1 MSEAP
6 TLDYERRFRSSGARL
21 LAGIDEVG
29 RGALA
34 GPVSVGIAVVD
45 LQQQKLLADVRD
57 SKLLKVADRERL
69 VPLVRDW
76 SVASAVGH
84 ASANEIDELGII
96 AALRLAGNRAWFAV
110 LAAGVRPE
118 VVLLDGSHNWL
129 SPDLQPSLFD
139 DAPAEPGCDAPVH
152 TLVKAD
158 MQCLSVAAA
167 SHHREG
173 RARCDD
179 VRAAHPIPGLRL
191 GREQGLRHRSA
202 QGGAARPP
210 VPRRT
215 TGSAGSCSL
224 TEPLCRRRR
233 GAAGRRAV
241 ARGRRRMVQDGTM
254 SAEDL
259 ENYETDMELQLYR
272 EYRDVVGLF
281 SYVVETERRFYL
293 ANHVDLQAR
302 SADGEVYFDLTLQD
316 AWVWDVYRSA
326 RFVKSVRVITFKD
339 VNVEE
344 LPAQRGTRPAQGR
357 GPGQLTLAS

>member
-1 MSEAP
+1 MSAAP

-84 ASANEIDELGII
+84 ASATEIDELGII

-167 SHHREG
+167 SIIAKVERDAMMCELHTQYPAYG
-173 RARCDD
+173 WD
-179 VRAAHPIPGLRL
+179 VNKGYGTAAHKEALRA
-191 GREQGLRHRSA
+191 GGPTPYHRVSW
-202 QGGAARPP
+202 
-210 VPRRT
+210 
-215 TGSAGSCSL
+215 
-224 TEPLCRRRR
+224 
-233 GAAGRRAV
+233 
-241 ARGRRRMVQDGTM
+241 
-254 SAEDL
+254 
-259 ENYETDMELQLYR
+259 QL
-272 EYRDVVGLF
+272 L
-281 SYVVETERRFYL
+281 
-293 ANHVDLQAR
+293 
-302 SADGEVYFDLTLQD
+302 
-316 AWVWDVYRSA
+316 
-326 RFVKSVRVITFKD
+326 
-339 VNVEE
+339 
-344 LPAQRGTRPAQGR
+344 
-357 GPGQLTLAS
+357 